1 MAKKMKRIPFDLEMA
16 KAITKGEKEG
26 RIVVDGYEDT
36 KIVSFNNNGINPI
49 IALLS
54 RNGYDTA
61 RECNAE
67 GVFYIRKASGKF
79 YYELCLEV
87 PDEQEFKEGDVVVFR
102 DDSGDHLSILKSI
115 TDTAVNLCALTTSK
129 QELFSSAIDVYC
141 NMGAIRLATPEERQQ
156 LIDVLKKDNSDKAME
171 YLKRFFGIEVEHKF
185 TLNQEVL
192 VRDIMSEWRHAH
204 YSHFSKI
211 YNQHVADAMPW
222 QKCIPYNEQTKH
234 LLGTTDDWE
243 G

>member
-26 RIVVDGYEDT
+26 RIVVDGYEDA

-67 GVFYIRKASGKF
+67 GVFCIGKASGNF
-79 YYELCLEV
+79 YHELCIEV
-87 PDEQEFKEGDVVVFR
+87 PDEQEFKEGDVVMYSRVQVAIYKGDMQKVFAWTTLKGEKPHY
-102 DDSGDHLSILKSI
+102 DD
-115 TDTAVNLCALTTSK
+115 TFFTFPV
-129 QELFSSAIDVYC
+129 
-141 NMGAIRLATPEERQQ
+141 RLATPEEKQL
-156 LIDVLKKDNSDKAME
+156 LIDALKKDNSDKARE
-171 YLKRFFGIEVEHKF
+171 YLKRFFWIEVKHKF

-192 VRDIMSEWRHAH
+192 VRDVMSEWRHAH
-204 YSHFSKI
+204 YSHFSKR

-222 QKCIPYNEQTKH
+222 QKCIPYNDQTKH
-234 LLGTTDDWE
+234 LLGTTDNWE
-243 G
+243 E